1 MAAQIGEFMLHP
13 DETLQLPKDHD
24 PAVFWMYQ
32 NTMVNM
38 TELAPIL
45 DDAMEKISA
54 NRTAGHPAASV
65 QA

>member
-1 MAAQIGEFMLHP
+1 MLHP
-13 DETLQLPKDHD
+13 DESLQMPQDHD

-45 DDAMEKISA
+45 DNAMEAIAA
-54 NRTAGHPAASV
+54 NRTAGHPAPV
-65 QA
+65 QQTTQSE